1 MDSLFPL
8 KTGSAF
14 TLCKI
19 HPIVIF
25 NILDH
30 YIRRNEDHRVIG
42 TLIGYVN
49 EGVVEIKNSFPVP
62 HTEGEQVGVDM
73 EFHHNMLQLH
83 HKVSPKEVIVGW
95 YATGSAINE
104 NSVMIH
110 DFYGKEMGASATH
123 SPVHLTVDT
132 NLTNYSLSVKAYQT
146 SNISFSEKTLGSIFL
161 PIPHETQTFEAEKIG
176 VELMRGKHLNEPST
190 PISDLESLE
199 GSIHKLGDMLDNVQ
213 TYVDAVLS
221 NKIKPD
227 PKIGR
232 FLADAI
238 SALPKIE
245 PSALEKMFNNT
256 LQDLLLVVY
265 LANLTRTQ
273 LSLAEKLQRV
283 V

>member
-1 MDSLFPL
+1 MDSLFQL
-8 KTGSAF
+8 KTGSAATF
-14 TLCKI
+14 CKI

-30 YIRRNEDHRVIG
+30 FIRRNEDHRVIG
-42 TLIGYVN
+42 TLIGIVH

-62 HTEGEQVGVDM
+62 HTEGDQVGVDM
-73 EFHHNMLQLH
+73 EFHRNMLDLH

-95 YATGSAINE
+95 YATGADINE

-110 DFYGKEMGASATH
+110 EFYGKEMGPTSH

-132 NLTNYSLSVKAYQT
+132 NLTNYTLSVKAYHSTTIQF
-146 SNISFSEKTLGSIFL
+146 NEKDLGAMFL
-161 PIPHETQTFEAEKIG
+161 PLPHEIQTFEAEKIG
-176 VELMRGKHLNEPST
+176 VELMRGKGLNEPST
-190 PISDLESLE
+190 PVSDLESLE
-199 GSIHKLGDMLDNVQ
+199 SSIHKLGDMLDSVQ
-213 TYVDAVLS
+213 NYVNGVLS
-221 NKIKPD
+221 DKIKPD
-227 PKIGR
+227 AKIGR

-273 LSLAEKLQRV
+273 LTLAEKLQRV

>member
-1 MDSLFPL
+1 MDSLFQL
-8 KTGSAF
+8 RTGSSF

-19 HPIVIF
+19 HPVVIF

-42 TLIGYVN
+42 TLVGFIN
-49 EGVVEIKNSFPVP
+49 EGVVEIKNCFPVP
-62 HTEGEQVGVDM
+62 HTEGDQVGVDM
-73 EFHHNMLQLH
+73 EFHHNMLELH

-95 YATGSAINE
+95 YATGADINE

-110 DFYGKEMGASATH
+110 DFYGKEMGASH

-132 NLTNYSLSVKAYQT
+132 NLTNYTLSVKAYQST
-146 SNISFSEKTLGSIFL
+146 NISFASDKTLGSIFL
-161 PIPHETQTFEAEKIG
+161 PLRHEIQTFEAEKIG
-176 VELMRGKHLNEPST
+176 VELMTGKGLNEPST
-190 PISDLESLE
+190 PVSDLESLE
-199 GSIHKLGDMLDNVQ
+199 SSIHKLDEMLETVQ
-213 TYVDAVLS
+213 SYVNGVLTD
-221 NKIKPD
+221 KITPD

-245 PSALEKMFNNT
+245 PSTLEKMFNNT

-273 LSLAEKLQRV
+273 LTLAEKLQRV